1 MMSTTPHVSLTARH
15 RLSHALLWALLVTA
29 AGSQTGLAQDKEP
42 AGPRL
47 TPAQQA
53 KLFPDRKALLLKDQQ
68 ELIQILQK
76 AERCTRAAGNQASL
90 RTCQQDQRKAQQ
102 SLRQQ
107 HREAMKALYQ
117 RNGIT
122 PPAERRESKGGTR

>member
-1 MMSTTPHVSLTARH
+1 MSTTPHFSLTAGH

-29 AGSQTGLAQDKEP
+29 AGSQSGLAQDKEP

-47 TPAQQA
+47 TPDQQA
-53 KLFPDRKALLLKDQQ
+53 KVFPDRKALLLKDQQ
-68 ELIQILQK
+68 RQIQILQK
-76 AERCTRAAGNQASL
+76 AERCTRAATNQASL

-102 SLRQQ
+102 ALRQE
-107 HREAMKALYQ
+107 HREATKALYE

-122 PPAERRESKGGTR
+122 PPADRREGKAGTR